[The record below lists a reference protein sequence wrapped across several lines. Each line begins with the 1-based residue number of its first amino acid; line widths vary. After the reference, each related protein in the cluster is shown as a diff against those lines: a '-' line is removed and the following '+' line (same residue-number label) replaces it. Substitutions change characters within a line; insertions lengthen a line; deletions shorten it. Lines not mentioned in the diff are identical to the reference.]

1 MSKFKTIGHLGIDT
15 GRLLIADPAY
25 VNEPRTTSDSGDAA
39 LERATVESTGFD
51 LALVIPTGMGDGVY
65 PVEIKEK
72 NGFVA
77 ELRIKF
83 RIL

>member
-1 MSKFKTIGHLGIDT
+1 MSKFKTIGQLGIDT

-25 VNEPRTTSDSGDAA
+25 VNEPRTTSDYSDAV
-39 LERATVESTGFD
+39 LERASVESTSFD

-65 PVEIKEK
+65 PVEIKEED
-72 NGFVA
+72 GFVT